1 MAIERK
7 ASYTLFP
14 AVHDKTAGGRWNHY
28 AAISPRATCSL
39 GMQARHSTAAQHGTA
54 QHALMLMSS
63 AMQQGNHYSFHVS
76 SLGLVAQAF
85 SDTRLPN
92 P

>member
-1 MAIERK
+1 MESLCSHQSK
-7 ASYTLFP
+7 GNMQP
-14 AVHDKTAGGRWNHY
+14 WDAG
-28 AAISPRATCSL
+28 TT
-39 GMQARHSTAAQHGTA
+39 QHSTAQHGTA

>member
-1 MAIERK
+1 MIRPQEADGITMQPSVQGQHAALGCR
-7 ASYTLFP
+7 
-14 AVHDKTAGGRWNHY
+14 HDTA
-28 AAISPRATCSL
+28 
-39 GMQARHSTAAQHGTA
+39 QHSTAQHGTA